1 MMTRKNQYILFSAFI
16 KTYNSIMSKGS
27 AFIKKHKSLSR
38 IRKSKIVP
46 MRQAIYEFLFRL
58 FWRKGNVIEIQGSK
72 MYANVFDPDLSMR
85 RTFRAYAIN
94 KVHEES
100 TTALFRKTVK
110 EGDVV
115 IDLGANIGYFTLLA
129 AKLVGKKGKVYA
141 FEPEPRNYQYL
152 IRNIQLNGYE
162 NVIAV
167 QKAVADKHG
176 TVKLFIC
183 PYDTGHHTI
192 QKYDGIQAYRP
203 DFVNEKKEFV
213 EVEQVRLD
221 DFFGGKTTKIDV
233 IKMDVEGAEMLALA
247 GMEQLIRGNKNLS
260 MLIEFFPLLIK
271 EMGQSPEKFV
281 RRLLEDFHFKMHVV
295 EHDYSMRNRVP
306 SADQLRISSVDQLMG
321 LCNERN
327 DHFNLYL
334 DKSDPDNPSL

>member
-16 KTYNSIMSKGS
+16 KMHNSIMFKAS
-27 AFIKKHKSLSR
+27 AFIKKHNSLSR
-38 IRKSKIVP
+38 IRKNKIVLI
-46 MRQAIYEFLFRL
+46 RQAIYEFLFRL
-58 FWRKGNVIEIQGSK
+58 FWRKRNFIEMQGSK
-72 MYANVFDPDLSMR
+72 MYVNVFDPDLSMR
-85 RTFRAYAIN
+85 STFRAYAIN

-100 TTALFRKTVK
+100 TTALFCKTVK

-162 NVIAV
+162 NVVAL

-176 TVKLFIC
+176 RVKLFIC

-203 DFVNEKKEFV
+203 DFVNEKQEFV

-221 DFFGGKTTKIDV
+221 DFLGGKTTKINV

-247 GMEQLIRGNKNLS
+247 GMEQLIRGNKNLI
-260 MLIEFFPLLIK
+260 MFIEFFPLLIK
-271 EMGQSPEKFV
+271 EMGQSPEKLV
-281 RRLLEDFHFKMHVV
+281 RRLLEDFHFRMYVV
-295 EHDYSMRNRVP
+295 GHDYSMRDRVP
-306 SADQLRISSVDQLMG
+306 CEDQLRISSVDQLMG
-321 LCNERN
+321 LCKERN

-334 DKSDPDNPSL
+334 YKSDPDNPSL

>member
-1 MMTRKNQYILFSAFI
+1 MVMPKNQYTLFSAFI
-16 KTYNSIMSKGS
+16 KMHNLIMSKG
-27 AFIKKHKSLSR
+27 AVFIRKHKWLSG
-38 IRKSKIVP
+38 IRNSKIVLIT
-46 MRQAIYEFLFRL
+46 QTIYEFFFRL
-58 FWRKGNVIEIQGSK
+58 FWWKKNVIEIQGSK
-72 MYANVFDPDLSMR
+72 MYVNVFDPDPSMR

-100 TTALFRKTVK
+100 TTALFRRIVK

-115 IDLGANIGYFTLLA
+115 VDLGANIGYFTLLA

-152 IRNIQLNGYE
+152 KRNIQLNGYD
-162 NVIAV
+162 NTVAL
-167 QKAVADKHG
+167 QKAVADKPG

-203 DFVNEKKEFV
+203 DFVNGKKEFV

-221 DFFGGKTTKIDV
+221 AFLRGKTTKINV

-247 GMEQLIRGNKNLS
+247 GMEQLIRENKNLI
-260 MLIEFFPLLIK
+260 MLIEFFPLLIM
-271 EMGQSPEKFV
+271 EMGQSPENFA
-281 RRLLEDFHFKMHVV
+281 RRLLEEFHFKMYVV
-295 EHDYSMRNRVP
+295 EHDYSMKDRVP
-306 SADQLRISSVDQLMG
+306 SEAQLRIRSVDQLMS
-321 LCNERN
+321 LCKERN

-334 DKSDPDNPSL
+334 EKSEPDGPAL

>member
-1 MMTRKNQYILFSAFI
+1 MTRENQYILFSAFI
-16 KTYNSIMSKGS
+16 KMYNSIMSMGS
-27 AFIKKHKSLSR
+27 AFIKKHTFLSR

-46 MRQAIYEFLFRL
+46 ITQAIYEFLFRL
-58 FWRKGNVIEIQGSK
+58 FWRNQNVIEIQGSK
-72 MYANVFDPDLSMR
+72 MYVNVFDPDPSMR

-100 TTALFRKTVK
+100 TTALFCKIVK

-115 IDLGANIGYFTLLA
+115 VDLGANIGYFTLLA

-152 IRNIQLNGYE
+152 IRNIQLNGYD
-162 NVIAV
+162 NVVAL
-167 QKAVADKHG
+167 QKAVADKPG
-176 TVKLFIC
+176 KIKLFIC

-203 DFVNEKKEFV
+203 DFVDEKKEFV
-213 EVEQVRLD
+213 EVDQVCLD
-221 DFFGGKTTKIDV
+221 DFFKNITTKINV

-247 GMEQLIRGNKNLS
+247 GMEQLIRENKNLI

-271 EMGQSPEKFV
+271 EMGQSPEKFA
-281 RRLLEDFHFKMHVV
+281 RRLLEDFHFKMYVV
-295 EHDYSMRNRVP
+295 EHDYSMRDRV
-306 SADQLRISSVDQLMG
+306 SREDQLRMRSVDQLMG
-321 LCNERN
+321 LCKERN

-334 DKSDPDNPSL
+334 DKSEPDSPSL

>member
-1 MMTRKNQYILFSAFI
+1 MRKNQYILFSAFI
-16 KTYNSIMSKGS
+16 KMYNSIMSKGS
-27 AFIKKHKSLSR
+27 AFIKKHKCLSGVR
-38 IRKSKIVP
+38 NSKIVP
-46 MRQAIYEFLFRL
+46 ITQAIYEFVFRL
-58 FWRKGNVIEIQGSK
+58 FWWNKNVIEIQGSR
-72 MYANVFDPDLSMR
+72 MYVNLFDKDPSMR

-94 KVHEES
+94 KVHEEF
-100 TTALFRKTVK
+100 TTALFRKIVK

-115 IDLGANIGYFTLLA
+115 VDLGANIGYFTLLA
-129 AKLVGKKGKVYA
+129 AKLVGKKGKIYA

-152 IRNIQLNGYE
+152 IRNIRLNGYD
-162 NVIAV
+162 NVVAL
-167 QKAVADKHG
+167 QKAVADKPG

-192 QKYDGIQAYRP
+192 QKYDGIHAYRP

-221 DFFGGKTTKIDV
+221 DFLRGKTTMINV

-247 GMEQLIRGNKNLS
+247 GMEQLIKGNKNLI

-271 EMGQSPEKFV
+271 EMGQSPEEFA
-281 RRLLEDFHFKMHVV
+281 RRLLEDFHFKMYVV
-295 EHDYSMRNRVP
+295 EHDYSMRDRV
-306 SADQLRISSVDQLMG
+306 AREDQLRIRSVDQLMG
-321 LCNERN
+321 LCKERN

-334 DKSDPDNPSL
+334 EKSEPDRPAL

>member
-1 MMTRKNQYILFSAFI
+1 MILGNQYLLFSAFI
-16 KTYNSIMSKGS
+16 KMHNSITSKGS
-27 AFIKKHKSLSR
+27 AFIKKHKFLSGM
-38 IRKSKIVP
+38 RKSKIVP
-46 MRQAIYEFLFRL
+46 IAQAVYELLFRL
-58 FWRKGNVIEIQGSK
+58 FWRNRNVIEIQGSK
-72 MYANVFDPDLSMR
+72 MYVNVFDPDPSMR

-100 TTALFRKTVK
+100 TTALFCKIVK

-115 IDLGANIGYFTLLA
+115 VDLGANIGYFTLLA

-152 IRNIQLNGYE
+152 IRNIQLNGYD
-162 NVIAV
+162 NVVAL
-167 QKAVADKHG
+167 QRAVADKPS

-192 QKYDGIQAYRP
+192 QKYDGIEAYRP
-203 DFVNEKKEFV
+203 DFVDKKKEFV
-213 EVEQVRLD
+213 EVEQVCLD
-221 DFFGGKTTKIDV
+221 DFLRGITTKINV

-247 GMEQLIRGNKNLS
+247 GMEQLIRDNKNLI

-271 EMGQSPEKFV
+271 EMGQSPEEFA
-281 RRLLEDFHFKMHVV
+281 RRLLEDFHFKMFVV
-295 EHDYSMRNRVP
+295 EHDYSMKDRI
-306 SADQLRISSVDQLMG
+306 AGEGQLLISNVDQLMR
-321 LCNERN
+321 LCKERN

-334 DKSDPDNPSL
+334 EKSELASASL